1 MTTSETTNTTSNV
14 PKSTL
19 KNGGVKMPKIPAKNK
34 KHFKSVIDLGNHWVK
49 AYIEGYELLREPSW
63 YARCLSNTS
72 NKLPG
77 HVRYVDGVRSDLVG
91 QCWLVGNQAVRSG
104 SSDLMRLVEDY
115 TGKSSLWL
123 EYFLGTLAHLP
134 QVNSEMNLDVT
145 VTCNDVKRHSPIIRK
160 NEGTHRVELC
170 GVPCTVNIVVKA
182 ILPEG
187 FAALKSQKLDGAV
200 TICDIGGGNTSI
212 SRFFNSEPVG
222 EVAVK
227 DFGAEYLIEKIV
239 CNSDLKA
246 LIKQA
251 PDKDVINR
259 SIEVGVKFKKSESG
273 DALGQRNGASLIT
286 TTHRG
291 DNTDQQNKGLPH
303 FSSHSPGDKI
313 PFLAYGD
320 SAMNFYKVYEV
331 ELQDFINCRLR
342 EVIKQ
347 LEQYKLGGDQILIIG
362 GGSKLPLLNAAL
374 KKKGFLISDNGAFDN
389 LTGLISEVG

>member
-19 KNGGVKMPKIPAKNK
+19 KNGGVKMPRIPAKNK

-145 VTCNDVKRHSPIIRK
+145 VTCNDVKRHSGIITK
-160 NEGTHRVELC
+160 NEGTHKVELC
-170 GVPCTVNIVVKA
+170 GVPCNVTISVKA

-187 FAALKSQKLDGAV
+187 FAALKSQKLGGSV

-239 CNSDLKA
+239 CNSDLKS

-259 SIEVGVKFKKSESG
+259 SIEVGVKFKKSE
-273 DALGQRNGASLIT
+273 T
-286 TTHRG
+286 
-291 DNTDQQNKGLPH
+291 
-303 FSSHSPGDKI
+303 GDKI

-320 SAMNFYKVYEV
+320 SVMNFYKVYEV

-347 LEQYKLGGDQILIIG
+347 LEQYKLSGDQILIIG

-389 LTGLISEVG
+389 LTGLISEVV

>member
-1 MTTSETTNTTSNV
+1 MTDSTTTKLTNKV
-14 PKSTL
+14 PKSTQS
-19 KNGGVKMPKIPAKNK
+19 KTPAKNRK
-34 KHFKSVIDLGNHWVK
+34 NFKSVIDLGNHWIK
-49 AYIEGYELLREPSW
+49 FYLEGYDLVREPSW
-63 YARCLSNTS
+63 YARCLDNTS
-72 NKLPG
+72 GKLPG
-77 HVRYVDGVRSDLVG
+77 HVRYLDGVRSDLSNT
-91 QCWLVGNQAVRSG
+91 CWLVGNQAVRSG

-134 QVNSEMNLDVT
+134 QVNSEMNLEIT
-145 VTCNDVKRHSPIIRK
+145 VTCNDVKRHEATICK
-160 NEGTHRVELC
+160 NEGLHKVELA
-170 GVPCTVNIVVKA
+170 GIPCTVTISIKA
-182 ILPEG
+182 VLPEG
-187 FAALKSQKLDGAV
+187 IAALKSQKLDGAV
-200 TICDIGGGNTSI
+200 TICDIGGGNTSM

-222 EVAVK
+222 EVIVR
-227 DFGAEYLIEKIV
+227 DFGAEYLIERIS

-251 PDKDVINR
+251 PNKDVINR

-273 DALGQRNGASLIT
+273 E
-286 TTHRG
+286 
-291 DNTDQQNKGLPH
+291 
-303 FSSHSPGDKI
+303 KI
-313 PFLAYGD
+313 PFLAYGESD
-320 SAMNFYKVYEV
+320 INFYKVYEF

-362 GGSKLPLLNAAL
+362 GGSKLPLLSAAL

>member
-1 MTTSETTNTTSNV
+1 MTNSKTTDTTANV
-14 PKSTL
+14 PKSTQ
-19 KNGGVKMPKIPAKNK
+19 KIEGVKTPKIPAKNK
-34 KHFKSVIDLGNHWVK
+34 KQFKSVTDLGNHWIK
-49 AYIEGYELLREPSW
+49 AHVEGYELIREPSW

-72 NKLPG
+72 SKLPG
-77 HVRYVDGVRSDLVG
+77 HVRYVNGVRTDLINS
-91 QCWLVGNQAVRSG
+91 CWLIGNQAVRSG

-115 TGKSSLWL
+115 MGKSSLWL

-134 QVNSEMNLDVT
+134 QINPEMNLEVT
-145 VTCNDVKRHSPIIRK
+145 VTTNDVKRHSATIRR
-160 NEGTHRVELC
+160 NEGTHSVELC
-170 GVPCTVNIVVKA
+170 GVPCGVTITIKA

-227 DFGAEYLIEKIV
+227 DFGAEYLIERIS

-251 PDKDVINR
+251 PSKDVINR
-259 SIEVGVKFKKSESG
+259 SIEVGVKFRKSESG
-273 DALGQRNGASLIT
+273 E
-286 TTHRG
+286 
-291 DNTDQQNKGLPH
+291 
-303 FSSHSPGDKI
+303 KI
-313 PFLAYGD
+313 PFLAYGESD
-320 SAMNFYKVYEV
+320 LNFYKVYEF

-374 KKKGFLISDNGAFDN
+374 KKKGFLISANGAFDN
-389 LTGLISEVG
+389 LMGLIAEVG

>member
-1 MTTSETTNTTSNV
+1 MTNSKTTDTTANV
-14 PKSTL
+14 PKSTQ
-19 KNGGVKMPKIPAKNK
+19 KIEGVKTPKIPAKNK
-34 KHFKSVIDLGNHWVK
+34 KQFKSVTDLGNHWIK
-49 AYIEGYELLREPSW
+49 AHVEGYELIREPSW

-72 NKLPG
+72 SKLPG
-77 HVRYVDGVRSDLVG
+77 HVRYVNGVRTELINS
-91 QCWLVGNQAVRSG
+91 CWLIGNQAVRSG

-115 TGKSSLWL
+115 MGKSSLWL

-134 QVNSEMNLDVT
+134 QINPEMNLEVT
-145 VTCNDVKRHSPIIRK
+145 VTTNDVKRHSGIIRK
-160 NEGTHRVELC
+160 NEGTHKVELC
-170 GVPCTVNIVVKA
+170 GVPCSVTITIKA

-227 DFGAEYLIEKIV
+227 DFGAEYLIERIS

-251 PDKDVINR
+251 PSKDVINR

-273 DALGQRNGASLIT
+273 E
-286 TTHRG
+286 
-291 DNTDQQNKGLPH
+291 
-303 FSSHSPGDKI
+303 KI

-320 SAMNFYKVYEV
+320 SELNFYKVYEF

-347 LEQYKLGGDQILIIG
+347 LEQYKLSGDQILIIG

-374 KKKGFLISDNGAFDN
+374 KKKGFLISANGAFDN
-389 LTGLISEVG
+389 LMGLIAEVG

>member
-1 MTTSETTNTTSNV
+1 MAISQTDDTTSNV
-14 PKSTL
+14 PKRTH
-19 KNGGVKMPKIPAKNK
+19 KIGGVKMPKIPAKNK
-34 KHFKSVIDLGNHWVK
+34 KQFKSVIDLGNHWVK

-77 HVRYVDGVRSDLVG
+77 HVRYVDGVRSDLVN

-134 QVNSEMNLDVT
+134 QVNSEMNLEVT
-145 VTCNDVKRHSPIIRK
+145 VTCNDVKRHSGIIRK
-160 NEGTHRVELC
+160 NEGTHKVELC
-170 GVPCTVNIVVKA
+170 GVPCNISITIKA
-182 ILPEG
+182 VLPEG

-200 TICDIGGGNTSI
+200 TICDVGGGNTSI
-212 SRFFNSEPVG
+212 TRFFNSEPVG

-273 DALGQRNGASLIT
+273 D
-286 TTHRG
+286 
-291 DNTDQQNKGLPH
+291 
-303 FSSHSPGDKI
+303 KI

-320 SAMNFYKVYEV
+320 SVMNFYKMYEI